1 VLRVGV
7 WPVTHP
13 GVATSLLYG
22 PTRPE
27 AFRALYHEHRPTIRR
42 YFVTRATP
50 DQVEDLLSE
59 TFLVAWRRAGEG
71 KAHTLPWLLNVA
83 AKVLANDRRK
93 AESTTEL
100 VRRLTQV
107 TRFETPSVAIEAERR
122 AEHLAVLHALAQ
134 LRPRDRELLLLS
146 VWDGLSTGEVA
157 VVLGIT
163 PIAARAR
170 LSRARRRL
178 ESGLRSEL
186 EVPSPRTSPTF
197 SEGTSA

>member
-1 VLRVGV
+1 MDR
-7 WPVTHP
+7 
-13 GVATSLLYG
+13 
-22 PTRPE
+22 RDPE
-27 AFRALYHEHRPTIRR
+27 AFRALYHEYRPTIRR
-42 YFVTRATP
+42 YFGTRAP
-50 DQVEDLLSE
+50 PGEVDDLTSE

-71 KAHTLPWLLNVA
+71 TTQTLPWLLNVA

-93 AESTTEL
+93 TESTAEV

-107 TRFETPSVAIEAERR
+107 TEFQISSVAAQAERR

-134 LRPRDRELLLLS
+134 LRPPDRELMLLS
-146 VWDGLSTGEVA
+146 VWDGLKTGEVA

-178 ESGLRSEL
+178 QSALRTEL
-186 EVPSPRTSPTF
+186 DVPSPRTSPTF
-197 SEGTSA
+197 SERTSA